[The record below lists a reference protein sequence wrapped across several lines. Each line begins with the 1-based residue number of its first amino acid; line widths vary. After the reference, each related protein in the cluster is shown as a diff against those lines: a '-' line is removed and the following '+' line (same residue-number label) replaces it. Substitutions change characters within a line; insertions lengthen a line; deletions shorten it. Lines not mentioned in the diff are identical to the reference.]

1 MDWTHIE
8 NVFWTHIEHDIENM
22 QSCSRCVRNTSSSHS
37 WQVLQHEGGAA
48 KASNSLQ
55 NRREPSKSSN
65 RWKKQMNRPRRN
77 WLIQFVTHIMWMNTE
92 HTWWTHVMNASALTC
107 RGGWKKNCGW
117 REKGRTNLTF
127 GNCCRWI
134 CVFCALLIFAM
145 HFFHTFAKI
154 PKSFWKNPKS
164 KDFRFFF
171 GHCFNRWLN
180 MISASTF
187 VLSSQFHSGDL
198 VDFGEPEDQCQS
210 WTDGHH
216 PR

>member
-117 REKGRTNLTF
+117 RGKGAYQPHIWKLLQMDLCVLCFANLCDAFFSHICKNTKVLLKESEKQRF
-127 GNCCRWI
+127 
-134 CVFCALLIFAM
+134 
-145 HFFHTFAKI
+145 
-154 PKSFWKNPKS
+154 P
-164 KDFRFFF
+164 FFF